1 MVDGIHSVGA
11 IQVDVRR
18 GKVDFLAAGLY
29 KWMLGP
35 AGVGYFYIRED
46 LIPLIS
52 PDRVGWGNTL
62 GFIAESGLFML
73 ETLESQ
79 PLPENAERFEYAY
92 LNWEGLHALDAELDY
107 LNRIGMVSIEKRN
120 LELVHMLREGL
131 RQRDFR
137 FYTPENNLA
146 PILSPKYISSENG

>member
-1 MVDGIHSVGA
+1 
-11 IQVDVRR
+11 
-18 GKVDFLAAGLY
+18 
-29 KWMLGP
+29 
-35 AGVGYFYIRED
+35 
-46 LIPLIS
+46 
-52 PDRVGWGNTL
+52 
-62 GFIAESGLFML
+62 ML
-73 ETLESQ
+73 ETLESP

-107 LNRIGMVSIEKRN
+107 LNGIGMVSIEKRN

-146 PILSPKYISSENG
+146 PILSPKCISSENG